1 MGCYFVCA
9 TAHELWYYN
18 YQTRNTCHFKKDAVC
33 AADRL
38 KGTTMTKEEFLNALG
53 NKLSEDLSES
63 EIASELRYYEG
74 YIDAEVSRGKI
85 EEEATDQLGDPILI
99 ARNIAEAP
107 RNSYGYRE
115 ATYEQGYE
123 EATYQQTK
131 AVTSDTESGYQEV
144 EAEEYA
150 PDYEFGENEESDG
163 PAFKEKNSA
172 FFDNGFFD
180 RTPDFKVEKAQGFSS
195 LFRNLDG
202 SFNWGCLTA
211 LLVAVL
217 VVGLVIVLVTKVV
230 ITAWPVILVAVL
242 FGIVFSIMKGRS

>member
-1 MGCYFVCA
+1 
-9 TAHELWYYN
+9 
-18 YQTRNTCHFKKDAVC
+18 
-33 AADRL
+33 
-38 KGTTMTKEEFLNALG
+38 MTKEEFLNALG

-63 EIASELRYYEG
+63 EIVSELRYYEG
-74 YIDAEVSRGKI
+74 YIDAEVSRGKS

-150 PDYEFGENEESDG
+150 PDYEFGENALTMASLTGHRISRLRRPRD
-163 PAFKEKNSA
+163 SHL
-172 FFDNGFFD
+172 
-180 RTPDFKVEKAQGFSS
+180 FSEI
-195 LFRNLDG
+195 
-202 SFNWGCLTA
+202 WMA
-211 LLVAVL
+211 LLTGAV
-217 VVGLVIVLVTKVV
+217 
-230 ITAWPVILVAVL
+230 
-242 FGIVFSIMKGRS
+242 

>member
-1 MGCYFVCA
+1 
-9 TAHELWYYN
+9 
-18 YQTRNTCHFKKDAVC
+18 
-33 AADRL
+33 
-38 KGTTMTKEEFLNALG
+38 MTKEEFLNALG

-74 YIDAEVSRGKI
+74 YIDAEVSRGKS
-85 EEEATDQLGDPILI
+85 EEEATEQLGDPILI

-180 RTPDFKVEKAQGFSS
+180 RTPDFKVEKVQGFSS

>member
-1 MGCYFVCA
+1 
-9 TAHELWYYN
+9 
-18 YQTRNTCHFKKDAVC
+18 
-33 AADRL
+33 
-38 KGTTMTKEEFLNALG
+38 MTKEEFLNALG

-63 EIASELRYYEG
+63 EIVSELRYYEG
-74 YIDAEVSRGKI
+74 YIDAEVSRGKS

-99 ARNIAEAP
+99 SRNIAEAP

-131 AVTSDTESGYQEV
+131 TVSSDIDSDYQEV

-150 PDYEFGENEESDG
+150 PDYEFGEDEESAG
-163 PAFKEKNSA
+163 PAFKEKNTA

-180 RTPDFKVEKAQGFSS
+180 RTPDFKVEKTGGFLN

-202 SFNWGCLTA
+202 SFNWGCLTT
-211 LLVAVL
+211 LLIAVL
-217 VVGLVIVLVTKVV
+217 VVGLIIVLVTKVV
-230 ITAWPVILVAVL
+230 ITAWPVILVAVI
-242 FGIVFSIMKGRS
+242 FGIVFSILKGRS

>member
-1 MGCYFVCA
+1 
-9 TAHELWYYN
+9 
-18 YQTRNTCHFKKDAVC
+18 
-33 AADRL
+33 
-38 KGTTMTKEEFLNALG
+38 MTKEEFLNALG

-74 YIDAEVSRGKI
+74 YIDAEVSRGKS
-85 EEEATDQLGDPILI
+85 EEEATEQLGDPILI

>member
-1 MGCYFVCA
+1 
-9 TAHELWYYN
+9 
-18 YQTRNTCHFKKDAVC
+18 
-33 AADRL
+33 
-38 KGTTMTKEEFLNALG
+38 MTKEEFLNALG

-63 EIASELRYYEG
+63 EILSELRYYEG
-74 YIDAEVSRGKI
+74 YIDAEVSRGKS

-131 AVTSDTESGYQEV
+131 TVSSDTDSGYQEV

>member
-1 MGCYFVCA
+1 M
-9 TAHELWYYN
+9 
-18 YQTRNTCHFKKDAVC
+18 DAAQ

-38 KGTTMTKEEFLNALG
+38 KGTIMTKEEFLNALG

-74 YIDAEVSRGKI
+74 YIDAEVSRGKS

>member
-1 MGCYFVCA
+1 
-9 TAHELWYYN
+9 
-18 YQTRNTCHFKKDAVC
+18 
-33 AADRL
+33 
-38 KGTTMTKEEFLNALG
+38 MTKEEFLNALG

-74 YIDAEVSRGKI
+74 YIDAEVSRGKS

-131 AVTSDTESGYQEV
+131 TVSYDTDPGYKEV

-150 PDYEFGENEESDG
+150 PDYEFGDDAESEG
-163 PAFKEKNSA
+163 TAFKEKKTT

-180 RTPDFKVEKAQGFSS
+180 RGPDFKVEKVGGFSS

-202 SFNWGCLTA
+202 SFNWGCLTT
-211 LLVAVL
+211 LLIAVL
-217 VVGLVIVLVTKVV
+217 VVGIIIVLATKVV
-230 ITAWPVILVAVL
+230 ITAWPVILVAVI
-242 FGIVFSIMKGRS
+242 FGIVFSILKGRS

>member
-1 MGCYFVCA
+1 
-9 TAHELWYYN
+9 
-18 YQTRNTCHFKKDAVC
+18 
-33 AADRL
+33 
-38 KGTTMTKEEFLNALG
+38 MTKEEFLNALG

-74 YIDAEVSRGKI
+74 YIDAEVSRGKS
-85 EEEATDQLGDPILI
+85 EEEATEQLGDPILI

-150 PDYEFGENEESDG
+150 PDYEFGENVESDG

>member
-1 MGCYFVCA
+1 M
-9 TAHELWYYN
+9 
-18 YQTRNTCHFKKDAVC
+18 CHNKTDAAR

-74 YIDAEVSRGKI
+74 YIDAEVSRGKS

-115 ATYEQGYE
+115 ATYEQGFE

-131 AVTSDTESGYQEV
+131 TVSSDSGLGNQKV

-150 PDYEFGENEESDG
+150 PDYEFGEEEEIEG
-163 PAFKEKNSA
+163 PAFKEKKTE

-180 RTPDFKVEKAQGFSS
+180 RGPDFKVEKVGGFSS

-202 SFNWGCLTA
+202 SFNWGCLTT

-217 VVGLVIVLVTKVV
+217 VIGLIIVLVTKVV
-230 ITAWPVILVAVL
+230 VTAWPVILVAVI
-242 FGIVFSIMKGRS
+242 FGIVFSILKGRS